1 MHYFQNIFLV
11 SETDGCKPFFLYTC
25 TILITFLGLFR
36 NIMYMLYIF
45 GKIKVDSFE
54 NSQNQIKKFKW
65 RRTPGIPKQRILS
78 LRISYSL
85 IKNIFFNP
93 FFLVRNKDLLEKK
106 INVLDEKLPKILIL
120 RIFELAICLISYV
133 RSLISYVWDVFRQIL
148 GSPTI
153 SGYRYSIFL
162 KNMKTGKGT
171 TMSSGDK
178 NT

>member
-106 INVLDEKLPKILIL
+106 LM
-120 RIFELAICLISYV
+120 
-133 RSLISYVWDVFRQIL
+133 SLMRNYQKYWFCAFSNLQFVWSLMLEV
-148 GSPTI
+148 
-153 SGYRYSIFL
+153 
-162 KNMKTGKGT
+162 
-171 TMSSGDK
+171 
-178 NT
+178 